1 MKTTKEHGEKVRER
15 ILEEIIIYMMRNS
28 FPPSTREIGELVG
41 LKSTSTVHHH
51 LNIMAENG
59 VIDWCE
65 DQPRT
70 IRVPGIRYINER

>member
-1 MKTTKEHGEKVRER
+1 MKTTKEHGEEVRER
-15 ILEEIIIYMMRNS
+15 ILDEIIIYMMRNS
-28 FPPSTREIGELVG
+28 FPPTTREIGELVG

-51 LNIMAENG
+51 LNIMAAEG